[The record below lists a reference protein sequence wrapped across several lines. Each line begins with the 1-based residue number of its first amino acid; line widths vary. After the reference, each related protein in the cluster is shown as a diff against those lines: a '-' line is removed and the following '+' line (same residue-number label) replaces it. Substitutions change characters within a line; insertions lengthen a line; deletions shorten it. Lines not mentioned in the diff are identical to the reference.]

1 MLTIT
6 IIFIIDSFLIVFV
19 LRPDPKKEGLIIDKE
34 ATIEI

>member
-1 MLTIT
+1 MVTIT
-6 IIFIIDSFLIVFV
+6 VIFLIDSFLIVFV